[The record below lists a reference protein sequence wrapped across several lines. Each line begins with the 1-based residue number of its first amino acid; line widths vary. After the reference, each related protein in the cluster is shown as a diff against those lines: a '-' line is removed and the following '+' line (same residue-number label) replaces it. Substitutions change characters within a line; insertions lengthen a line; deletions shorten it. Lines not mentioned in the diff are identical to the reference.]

1 MILGFSSVIF
11 DDEFEVKMEHRMNIW
26 LRLIAIFIAGLTI
39 SAIAQPGIATTP
51 DTLKFAEVLVG
62 EDSLSSVTITNSG
75 DSALVINGIVMNS
88 VEGNFA
94 LANPLTFPLTIA
106 PDSTSPPV
114 SVRLSAAGA
123 GNAECCRRCRN

>member
-1 MILGFSSVIF
+1 
-11 DDEFEVKMEHRMNIW
+11 MNIW

-114 SVRLSAAGA
+114 SVRFAPLSPGAKAASLRIFTNIDGA
-123 GNAECCRRCRN
+123 DSLKIVQL